1 MLCCS
6 QGAPRLSREAS
17 IGLFWLWGAS
27 PPNTLPEGNTL
38 QRGKGRRWQRKGLAG
53 IFFPMYLQDES
64 SESADISLLWAS
76 VGLEGMEMYPDV
88 SSFKQ
93 LATEAIS

>member
-1 MLCCS
+1 
-6 QGAPRLSREAS
+6 
-17 IGLFWLWGAS
+17 
-27 PPNTLPEGNTL
+27 
-38 QRGKGRRWQRKGLAG
+38 
-53 IFFPMYLQDES
+53 MYLQDES